1 MFNIP
6 KTNKWIEF
14 VKQYADENE
23 LSYREAMKEAKQHY
37 KTQGKVNKKG
47 KVITGGGITATTE
60 KGKKVLQMFE
70 LIVDAFKVGQITT
83 LKFQQEFDKIIRYG
97 RNDITD
103 EMLVYMTTV
112 KKELFDW
119 LSRPDVT
126 EDMYKYFQS
135 TF

>member
-70 LIVDAFKVGQITT
+70 LIVDAFKVGQT

-97 RNDITD
+97 RDDITD

-126 EDMYKYFQS
+126 EDMYKHFQS